1 MPVDAQI
8 VGTNKQYNAIKTK
21 ANPFGVD
28 QYVVAAGA
36 VVECSEPATTS
47 DVSPFKTELVYQKDV
62 APAKAFSIVKKVAI
76 LSTRHHLEKAIKK
89 ATLAK
94 LKLLKTTTFALEE
107 TKHAK
112 L

>member
-36 VVECSEPATTS
+36 VVECSEPAATS

-62 APAKAFSIVKKVAI
+62 APTEVFSIVKKVAI

-94 LKLLKTTTFALEE
+94 LKLLKSTTFALEE
-107 TKHAK
+107 AKHAK